1 VIPVLT
7 ADEMRRADQHA
18 ISQAG
23 IPGRVLMENAG
34 AAVARVVAERHP
46 TASRIVVLCGRGM
59 NGGDGFVV
67 TRRLAA
73 RAQALLLGRRDDVTG
88 DARHHLQE
96 CERAA
101 PGRVTEVAAPEAWN
115 GALARIE
122 AADLLVDAV
131 LGTGLRS
138 APNGLAALAIEAMRA
153 RLDAGV
159 PVVAVDLPSGVPSDT
174 GALDW
179 AVAGATS
186 TVTFAAPKRGHVLPP
201 ACDAVGELVVADIGI
216 PSASVAS
223 AQPSLF
229 LIEERDAA
237 RAFPRRPRSANKGD
251 FGHVLIV
258 AGSVGKAGAAALAA
272 GGALR
277 SGVGLVTVATPEP
290 CLATVAGFRAEIMTE
305 PLAVTGTGGLDPAGL
320 QRLLALARERDA
332 VVLGPGLGQDEGT
345 RELVRRFVRECPVPL
360 VIDADGL
367 NALAPLGDE
376 GRSLLRAR
384 GAATILTPHPGE
396 MARLLDG
403 KTAEVQRARAESAL
417 ALARETGAIVVLKGE
432 RTLVAEPGGRAAVS
446 STGNPGMA
454 TGGTGDVLAGITGS
468 LLARHGALLAAT
480 AAPFVHGRAGDL
492 VAAQIGEEG
501 LVAGDLIEVLPE
513 AIESV
518 RRAADGAPPGG
529 AGGVRFASS

>member
-7 ADEMRRADQHA
+7 ADEMRRADAHA

-101 PGRVTEVAAPEAWN
+101 PGRVTEVAAPEAWK

-122 AADLLVDAV
+122 AADLVVDAV

-201 ACDAVGELVVADIGI
+201 ACDAVGDLVVADIGI
-216 PSASVAS
+216 PSASLAS

-229 LIEERDAA
+229 LIEDRDAA
-237 RAFPRRPRSANKGD
+237 LAFPRRARSAHKGD

-258 AGSVGKAGAAALAA
+258 AGSVGKSGAAVLAA

-277 SGVGLVTVATPEP
+277 SGAGLVTVATPEP

-332 VVLGPGLGQDEGT
+332 VVLGPGLGQDDAT
-345 RELVRRFVRECPVPL
+345 RELVRRFVGECPVPL

-376 GRSLLRAR
+376 GRELLRAR

-396 MARLLDG
+396 MARLLG
-403 KTAEVQRARAESAL
+403 GQTAEVQRARAESAL
-417 ALARETGAIVVLKGE
+417 GLARETGAIVVLKGE
-432 RTLVAEPGGRAAVS
+432 RTLVAEPGGRAVVS

-454 TGGTGDVLAGITGS
+454 TGGTGDVLAGVTGS

-501 LVAGDLIEVLPE
+501 LVAGDLVEVLPE

-518 RRAADGAPPGG
+518 RRAAEGGSAGAAGGAPS
-529 AGGVRFASS
+529 ASS